1 MKINAKSKMK
11 INAKSKMK
19 INAKSKNEDKAF
31 KYGKYS
37 LLNTQQ
43 GRAFLLLK

>member
-11 INAKSKMK
+11 TNAKSKK
-19 INAKSKNEDKAF
+19 INSKSKNEDKAF
-31 KYGKYS
+31 KDGKYS